1 MRIELEALQPQLQ
14 ESAKQTAA
22 MLADIEIQSRQAGET
37 REVVVAEEAVVNAKA
52 IDANKLKVNLSF
64 TLIFPILR
72 FSSNRKNA
80 NTIFPL
86 LCLLLKLLSML

>member
-22 MLADIEIQSRQAGET
+22 MLVDIEIQSRQAGET

-52 IDANKLKVNLSF
+52 IDANKLKVK
-64 TLIFPILR
+64 
-72 FSSNRKNA
+72 FSSSSSFFSLFILFYRKNV
-80 NTIFPL
+80 NMIYL
-86 LCLLLKLLSML
+86 QLCLH

>member
-52 IDANKLKVNLSF
+52 IDANKLKVNSSF
-64 TLIFPILR
+64 TLIFAILR
-72 FSSNRKNA
+72 FSSHRKNA
-80 NTIFPL
+80 NTIYPL
-86 LCLLLKLLSML
+86 LCLRLKLLSML

>member
-22 MLADIEIQSRQAGET
+22 MLGDIEIQSRQAGET

-52 IDANKLKVNLSF
+52 IDANKLKVNLKK
-64 TLIFPILR
+64 IFISDEIVGSIILGR
-72 FSSNRKNA
+72 V
-80 NTIFPL
+80 
-86 LCLLLKLLSML
+86 